1 MAEKKTPRRRRSVAK
16 GNRRFVNILL
26 ICLVLVAFLVGA
38 LGALTYWHRSRMGA
52 PPVPGPS
59 GEPSVPGPPGVAEV
73 PPAAHDLRSILQ
85 EELEQALGRR
95 GIILDGHEPRRE
107 AGVLHYDLPAAFP
120 GEAWLEALQ
129 QTLGR
134 QDPALRAARQ
144 GESGSDVV
152 ILSRGVPL
160 FYLHFQGPEPEPM
173 APPKLP
179 PPVAGGGRIA
189 IIVDDMG
196 QDLTVAR
203 KLLGLDLELT
213 MAIMP
218 EERHTEQVAILSHR
232 AGREIL
238 VHMPMEPTRFPEH
251 DPGPNA
257 LMVEL
262 DAAEIRQRVAG
273 YFSRVPHAV
282 GGNNHM
288 GSRFSADSEG
298 MAAVMSAM
306 KEGGWFFI
314 DSRTSPD
321 SVGPISA
328 VAAGVPVRSRD
339 VFLDN
344 DREVAAIRAQ
354 IRKLAARAQ
363 RQGQAIG
370 ICHPYPETV
379 AALAQEAAWIRSQ
392 GITVVPVSALL
403 KEAPKRTKALAAAA
417 DADAKD
423 PVKSTTD

>member
-1 MAEKKTPRRRRSVAK
+1 MTDKKPSRRRRSVAK
-16 GNRRFVNILL
+16 GNRRFVKILL
-26 ICLVLVAFLVGA
+26 ICLGLVGFLVGV
-38 LGALTYWHRSRMGA
+38 LGALTYWQRSRMDT
-52 PPVPGPS
+52 PPVTGQP
-59 GEPSVPGPPGVAEV
+59 GEPSVPEVPAVGEV
-73 PPAAHDLRSILQ
+73 PPAAHDLRSMLQ

-95 GIILDGHEPRRE
+95 GIFLDGQEPRQE
-107 AGVLHYDLPAAFP
+107 AGLLHYDFSAAFP
-120 GEAWLEALQ
+120 GDAWLEALTQ
-129 QTLGR
+129 ALGR
-134 QDPALRAARQ
+134 HDPDLRVVRQ

-152 ILSRGVPL
+152 ILSRGVPV
-160 FYLHFQGPEPEPM
+160 FYLHFQVPLLEPLP
-173 APPKLP
+173 PPKLP
-179 PPVAGGGRIA
+179 PPVSGGGRIA

-196 QDLTVAR
+196 QDLAVAR

-218 EERHTEQVAILSHR
+218 EERYTEQVAILSHR

-257 LMVEL
+257 LMVGL
-262 DAAEIRQRVAG
+262 DSAEIRQRVAD

-288 GSRFSADSEG
+288 GSRFSADADG

-306 KEGGWFFI
+306 KAGGWFFI

-321 SVGPISA
+321 SVGPTSA
-328 VAAGVPVRSRD
+328 AAAGVPARSRD

-344 DREVAAIRAQ
+344 DRNVEAIRVQ
-354 IRKLAARAQ
+354 IRKLVARAQ

-379 AALAQEAAWIRSQ
+379 MALAQEAGWIRSQ
-392 GITVVPVSALL
+392 GIAVVPVSVLL
-403 KEAPKRTKALAAAA
+403 KEAPKRTKALAATA
-417 DADAKD
+417 DAGPKD
-423 PVKSTTD
+423 PAISTD